1 MPQSRKKSI
10 RNPVNPSPRFCN
22 YQDKRKSVFLK
33 ILHCSHYYAVWPDG
47 TRMDAPKLP
56 FPKEVCHIQSPCPL
70 LTRGVERKGQ
80 PRTLGFD
87 SQLL

>member
-33 ILHCSHYYAVWPDG
+33 ILHCSHYYAFVARWDKDG
-47 TRMDAPKLP
+47 CPKVALS
-56 FPKEVCHIQSPCPL
+56 K
-70 LTRGVERKGQ
+70 RGVPYPVSLPTPNQGCGKERTAQ
-80 PRTLGFD
+80 DTRV
-87 SQLL
+87 